1 MEKYWKHFK
10 TIFKHKLIVMITCF
24 KAGIIWRGLLHD
36 NSKFGPTEFLTSG
49 KYYQGTSSPIDAEK
63 KEKGYSYAWQ
73 HHKGKNPHHW
83 EYWIDNVGTYD
94 NTPVKIPYQYVV
106 EMICDWIGAG
116 KTYLGD
122 KWNNKQPIEYFEKC
136 RPTRIFHPETEKL
149 ILLFLRGIA
158 ASGLNDFYKKARC
171 KELKRVYENS

>member
-1 MEKYWKHFK
+1 
-10 TIFKHKLIVMITCF
+10 MI
-24 KAGIIWRGLLHD
+24 IH
-36 NSKFGPTEFLTSG
+36 
-49 KYYQGTSSPIDAEK
+49 
-63 KEKGYSYAWQ
+63 
-73 HHKGKNPHHW
+73 
-83 EYWIDNVGTYD
+83 
-94 NTPVKIPYQYVV
+94 PVKIPYQYVV